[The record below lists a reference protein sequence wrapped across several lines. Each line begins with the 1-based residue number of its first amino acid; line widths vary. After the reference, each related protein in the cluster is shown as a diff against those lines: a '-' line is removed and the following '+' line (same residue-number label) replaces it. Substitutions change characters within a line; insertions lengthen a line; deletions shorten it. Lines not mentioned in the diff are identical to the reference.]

1 MKNKITGI
9 ILGLTIGSFA
19 LTGCAGSSSTAGSTQ
34 ELYGQ
39 VTEVSDD
46 SITIETG
53 TLKDSGGQQPGQ
65 QDTADNTAQADGQQS
80 DANDTSDADT
90 AEDVG
95 DQPAGE
101 APFMLELDGNTKEI
115 AINDD
120 TVLTRQGME
129 QALGGNKQDGQEPPA
144 QQDGTTEQSGNE
156 SSASQSDGTD
166 STAEEPAKN
175 GQAPE
180 MPAGDNGGQ
189 QEEEITLDDISEGD
203 TVLVT
208 LNSDG
213 TVAEVTVLS
222 QGMGGGRQP
231 GNAPDNGDAAESS
244 TKDSSTAAATDE
256 E

>member
-101 APFMLELDGNTKEI
+101 APSMLELDGNTKEI

-129 QALGGNKQDGQEPPA
+129 QALGGNKQDG
-144 QQDGTTEQSGNE
+144 TTEQSGNE

-166 STAEEPAKN
+166 STAEEPAEN

-189 QEEEITLDDISEGD
+189 QEEEVTLDDISEGD

-213 TVAEVTVLS
+213 TVAKVTVLS